1 MEPSRS
7 PLPPFDL
14 VVFDVDG
21 TLVEHAD
28 DKTVW
33 EVLNLRFTGVG
44 DADRERFEAYREG
57 RLSYAEWVALDVSGW
72 RDAGATR
79 DQIVAAFEPLKLV
92 SGTREALAA
101 LRARGVRL
109 AIVSGTL
116 DLLLDTLFPDHPFD
130 EVYCNRIRFGDDGR
144 IQSWS
149 ATPFDMSGKSV
160 ALRAIALREGVPLSR
175 VAFVGDS
182 ANDVW
187 IAEESGFAVAFNP
200 KSADLER
207 VADVAVRSRDLRDIL
222 PHLLPE

>member
-1 MEPSRS
+1 MKPSQSRTV
-7 PLPPFDL
+7 PFDL

-21 TLVEHAD
+21 TLVEHTE

-33 EVLNLRFTGVG
+33 EVLNRRFTGTDG
-44 DADRERFEAYREG
+44 TNRERFDAYLAG
-57 RLSYAEWVALDVSGW
+57 RLSYAEWVALDISGW

-92 SGTREALAA
+92 SGARETLDA
-101 LRARGVRL
+101 LRERGVRL
-109 AIVSGTL
+109 AVVSGTL
-116 DLLLDTLFPDHPFD
+116 DLLLETLFPDHPFA
-130 EVYCNRIRFGDDGR
+130 EVYCNRIRFGPEGR
-144 IQSWS
+144 IASWS

-160 ALRAIALREGVPLSR
+160 ALRAIAMREGVPLSR

-187 IAEESGFAVAFNP
+187 IAEESGLAVAFNP
-200 KSADLER
+200 KSTELER
-207 VADVAVRSRDLRDIL
+207 VADVIVRSRDLRHIL